1 MLILGKI
8 YQPFLLNSRNGLIL
22 LTDEK
27 KDMVDDVYFNRIV
40 TPTLLKDRGFKH
52 RFMLQQPM
60 MKDFLSEAVRMNNFK
75 GIGQLFYNE
84 YKKLREEKS
93 ENLVKRYSY
102 FRYMEGIVLYSLAK
116 IAFQQKDAEALYKIW
131 RREILLC

>member
-27 KDMVDDVYFNRIV
+27 KDMVDDVYFNRII

-60 MKDFLSEAVRMNNFK
+60 MKDFLSEAESK
-75 GIGQLFYNE
+75 NE
-84 YKKLREEKS
+84 
-93 ENLVKRYSY
+93 
-102 FRYMEGIVLYSLAK
+102 
-116 IAFQQKDAEALYKIW
+116 
-131 RREILLC
+131 